1 VATPSLRRTPDRSTP
16 IRPLRAVRV
25 AARVASAL
33 ALVATLVLA
42 ACSDS
47 TSSSAGTT
55 GSTCT
60 TSTSCGG
67 GLCATSNDFPNGYCT
82 QGCTLGDPASCPS
95 GSVCIDD
102 ASGVPADAG
111 VKAVC
116 YQACQTDANCS
127 IPGFKC
133 LEKASKLVCRNG
145 A

>member
-1 VATPSLRRTPDRSTP
+1 MLTPPKHP
-16 IRPLRAVRV
+16 
-25 AARVASAL
+25 ARVAVRIVSAL
-33 ALVATLVLA
+33 ALVGLLVLA

-60 TSTSCGG
+60 NSANCGG
-67 GLCATSNDFPNGYCT
+67 GLCAKSNDFPNGYCT
-82 QGCTLGDPASCPS
+82 QGCTLGDPTTCPS

-116 YQACQTDANCS
+116 YQACQTDTNCT